1 MKDKT
6 NFQKT
11 DEFTIAMKQPRKVD
25 LTPKEEDLI
34 RLRAKLIY
42 EEVDEFM
49 EEIYEVDFFEAHLL
63 RKEIDKEK
71 VLKELCDILYV
82 VYGFASTFGL
92 DIDTAFNRVH
102 ASNMSKLDEDGN
114 PVYRDDGKVMK
125 SSRYVPPDLRDLVA

>member
-1 MKDKT
+1 MN
-6 NFQKT
+6 NFQKV
-11 DEFTIAMKQPRKVD
+11 DQFSIAMKQPRKVD

-34 RLRAKLIY
+34 RLRTKLIY

-49 EEIYEVDFFEAHLL
+49 DEVFEDDLFQAHKV
-63 RKEIDKEK
+63 RAYIDKEK

-102 ASNMSKLDEDGN
+102 ASNMSKLGDDGN

-125 SSRYVPPDLRDLVA
+125 SSRYVPPDLKDLVA

>member
-1 MKDKT
+1 MMN
-6 NFQKT
+6 NFQKV
-11 DEFTIAMKQPRKVD
+11 DQFTIAMKQPRKVD

-34 RLRAKLIY
+34 RLRTKLIY

-49 EEIYEVDFFEAHLL
+49 EEIYEIDFFEAHLL

-102 ASNMSKLDEDGN
+102 ASNMSKLGDDGN

-125 SSRYVPPDLRDLVA
+125 GPHYKPADLKDLVA

>member
-1 MKDKT
+1 MN
-6 NFQKT
+6 NFQKV
-11 DEFTIAMKQPRKVD
+11 DQFTIAMKQPRKVD

-34 RLRAKLIY
+34 RLRTKLIY

-49 EEIYEVDFFEAHLL
+49 EEIYEIDFFEAHLL
-63 RKEIDKEK
+63 RKKIDKEN

-102 ASNMSKLDEDGN
+102 ASNMSKLDDDGN

-125 SSRYVPPDLRDLVA
+125 GPHYKPADLKDLVA

>member
-1 MKDKT
+1 MN
-6 NFQKT
+6 NFQKV
-11 DEFTIAMKQPRKVD
+11 DQFTIAMKQPRKVD

-34 RLRAKLIY
+34 RLRARLIY

-49 EEIYEVDFFEAHLL
+49 DEVFEEDFFEAHLL
-63 RKEIDKEK
+63 RKEINKEK

-102 ASNMSKLDEDGN
+102 ASNMSKLGDDGN

-125 SSRYVPPDLRDLVA
+125 GPHYKPADLKDLVA

>member
-1 MKDKT
+1 MN
-6 NFQKT
+6 NFQKV
-11 DEFTIAMKQPRKVD
+11 DQFTIAMKQPRKVD

-34 RLRAKLIY
+34 RLRTKLIY

-49 EEIYEVDFFEAHLL
+49 EEIYEIDFFEAHLL

-102 ASNMSKLDEDGN
+102 ASNMSKLGDDGN

-125 SSRYVPPDLRDLVA
+125 GPHYKPADLRDLVA